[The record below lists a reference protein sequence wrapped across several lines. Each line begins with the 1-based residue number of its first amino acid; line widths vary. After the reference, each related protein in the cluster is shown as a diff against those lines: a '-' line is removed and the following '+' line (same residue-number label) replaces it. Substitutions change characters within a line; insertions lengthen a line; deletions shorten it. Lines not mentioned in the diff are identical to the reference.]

1 MVCIVGVVNAKT
13 EKVHA
18 TFENPSNTNTT
29 WNGDTKTFT
38 WSTTYYN
45 QLRNIGLPSG
55 DLTKYK
61 KLVVD
66 CTIKSGEQFRIL
78 FYKGGSNLTLYA
90 KDGVN
95 EFILK
100 DALEAVAPNDY
111 NEYLLACDE
120 ICLSGNN
127 GAAPGEAIIND
138 VYLETY
144 NDEGEK
150 VFATFENP
158 SNTNTTWNGETK
170 TFTWSTTYY
179 NQLRNIGLPSGDISK
194 YKKLVVDCTIN
205 SGEQFRILFY
215 KGGSNLTLYAKDGVN
230 EFILKEAL
238 EAVAPNDYNE
248 YLLACDEICLS
259 GNNGAA
265 PGEAIINSVYLETY
279 PENESVEIPEITYEE
294 DPGKPA
300 GDFVDLTE
308 AFPSL
313 QPKIGLGADEHP
325 IVLGNGE
332 VVVGARSQ
340 NVIADLSEYSKL
352 TIVATPGLKLV
363 LYMNHEV
370 EAQQNAPD
378 YKEED
383 AGKYVFMDV
392 QAGED
397 GLCEVDLT
405 QFDKQDLNAIC
416 LPWDNSNKG
425 TVWYLLLTKG
435 EAAPVA
441 QEVTFDFTASNH
453 AVSSGSGASYDA
465 AGEITADEVNTVD
478 GVVMTISPA
487 DEGANTPNRYWKYQD
502 APQLRMYSGKMTI
515 EAPEGKAITKI
526 EIEKGSKWSADNTF
540 NGESAAEATWEGNS
554 TNVILAVADNS
565 QMNKVIVTLAD
576 KNEETTT
583 YKEPLKPLFADG
595 KYYINNV
602 GTKKYL
608 AAGADW
614 GTHGVVNEVGLD
626 YDIAFNDEDGTY
638 TLNSQVSNGG
648 TSYYVNG
655 SDVNGPW
662 NDGAAFGW
670 TFTKL
675 ADGVYSISTGD
686 RFISVGENDK
696 VGFAADATA
705 ENAQWTLISAEEFLK
720 TQLAT
725 MEAATAENPVD
736 VTFLIKG
743 TDFNRNDLRNNA
755 WKHTNSG
762 GNVNIAKP
770 DGNRATYGVE
780 FWNNTFDFSQT
791 IENVLEGVYE
801 FSISG
806 YGSNGTT
813 YIYANE
819 TSVAFVNTQTA
830 ANFAT
835 AVDAIANGEYTG
847 NTTGKVNVIGNTLK
861 IGIKRT
867 EQVGQ
872 DWTVFDKA
880 KLTYYGPVSADAY
893 KEVYDAAM
901 AAAKAAQANEAYAA
915 VTGEEKTALEKAI
928 ADNET
933 VEATAEAYKAAALA
947 LSAATDA
954 FTAAKAGYEELAN
967 AKEAMKDQAY
977 NYAAAEKK
985 AAAEASLAAEAAS
998 AAEAKEKAAAIE
1010 KAYRQYAESSA
1021 LLEGVEGATDMT
1033 QSITNPD
1040 AQAAIADPWA
1050 VVLGEGSGGSLGILD
1065 GEPLTDGEGNS
1076 AYKYFDGGNWG
1087 AQAWDVALVQKIGLP
1102 AGKYQ
1107 LTASGRASADVNLQ
1121 LFAGEDT
1128 VKIAA
1133 IGNGGGLYGRGW
1145 SDASV
1150 EFELAEADSVLIG
1163 VRGVTEK
1170 QYNWMSF
1177 TRFRLMQFPA
1187 AQEEIARIWDFTKW
1201 SDATV
1206 ANLKADAAA
1215 SKTSGWSDV
1224 EKKADAE
1231 ADAEPTEASKDNCFW
1246 LQLEAAP
1253 ADGVL
1258 TANGVE
1264 IAELKGLLFTDDATA
1279 SSRNIAIAV
1288 NYPVADAS
1296 KDFGPYAGG
1305 AYFWVGGKDRKFTI
1319 PNVAAGSTIIME
1331 IESHKITDG
1340 RGVKLMQGDAQIG
1353 DAFQPKAKES
1363 HTWTIEN
1370 AGDVAV
1376 VNTNGCHIY
1385 TIKVVEP
1392 AAPVVPDEPELV
1404 APEGWTSEITNGNL
1418 AGDDVSNYVSKEYP
1432 STTPVAS
1439 AIVAGAGKNGSRGIL
1454 VKSQDKASQPWDSQ
1468 FWIKVNE
1475 QLPAGTKVHVEFD
1488 YKADKAGSVGTQT
1501 HGEPGSY
1508 LPGTAIGNVSFTTE
1522 WQHFS
1527 GEFDVATES
1536 NNMQSIAFN
1545 LNDIAEANNFYFDN
1559 FGVWVQ
1565 KPKPVE
1571 KWADLIVNGD
1581 MEGESMECFYVTEQ
1595 GVGGP
1600 FVAVA
1605 TEGIGKDG
1613 GKAVK
1618 VQSADKPSQDW
1629 DTQFF
1634 VRLPYELPAG
1644 TKFKF
1649 SFDYKSDVAGS
1660 ADTQCHNEPGQYIHY
1675 TCAGSPNFTNEW
1687 QHYEYEGMVASQCD
1701 GSDNKNE
1708 AGEFLYKK
1716 DFQTIAFNLAKN
1728 QVATVF
1734 IFDNVKFE
1742 VEESIVSSL
1751 TKDPAVDP
1759 KPYPVGIKTVNA
1771 SKEDGLY
1778 YDLQGRRVAKPARG
1792 LYIINGKKV
1801 MVK

>member
-1 MVCIVGVVNAKT
+1 MVCLVGVVNAKT

-100 DALEAVAPNDY
+100 DALEEVSPNDY

-127 GAAPGEAIIND
+127 SAAPGEAVIND

-150 VFATFENP
+150 VFATFDNP

-194 YKKLVVDCTIN
+194 YKKLVVDCTIK

-230 EFILKEAL
+230 EFILKDAL
-238 EAVAPNDYNE
+238 EEVSPNDYNE

-259 GNNGAA
+259 GNNSAA
-265 PGEAIINSVYLETY
+265 PGEAVINSVYLETY
-279 PENESVEIPEITYEE
+279 PENESVDIPDIVYEE

-300 GDFVDLTE
+300 GEYIDLTE

-313 QPKIGLGADEHP
+313 QPRIGLGADEHP

-332 VVVGARSQ
+332 VVVGARTKE
-340 NVIADLSEYSKL
+340 VIADLSEYSAL
-352 TIVATPGLKLV
+352 TVVGTPGLKLV
-363 LYMNHEV
+363 FYMNHEV
-370 EAQQNAPD
+370 DAQQNSGD
-378 YKEED
+378 YAEAD
-383 AGKYVFMDV
+383 AGKYVFLDA
-392 QAGED
+392 QTGED
-397 GLCEVDLT
+397 GLYTLDLT
-405 QFDKQDLNAIC
+405 QFEKQDLNAIC

-441 QEVTFDFTASNH
+441 QNVTFDFNASNH
-453 AVSSGSGASYDA
+453 ATSTNENGAGD
-465 AGEITADEVNTVD
+465 ITENEVNTVD
-478 GVVMTISPA
+478 GVVMTITPS
-487 DEGANTPNRYWKYQD
+487 EANTPNRYWGTNNG
-502 APQLRMYSGKMTI
+502 PQLRMYGGKMTI

-526 EIEKGSKWSADNTF
+526 EIEVNGTKWGADNTF
-540 NGESAAEATWEGNS
+540 NGEAAAEATWEGNS
-554 TNVILAVADNS
+554 TNVILAVAANS

-583 YKEPLKPLFADG
+583 YKEPLKPLFAVG
-595 KYYINNV
+595 KYYIYNV

-755 WKHTNSG
+755 WKATKSG

-819 TSVAFVNTQTA
+819 TSAAFVNTQTA

-872 DWTVFDKA
+872 DWAVFDKA

-1040 AQAAIADPWA
+1040 AQAAIANPWA
-1050 VVLGEGSGGSLGILD
+1050 VVKGEGSGGSLNILD

-1150 EFELAEADSVLIG
+1150 EFELAEADSIQIG

-1177 TRFRLMQFPA
+1177 TRFRLIQFP
-1187 AQEEIARIWDFTKW
+1187 
-1201 SDATV
+1201 V
-1206 ANLKADAAA
+1206 A
-1215 SKTSGWSDV
+1215 G
-1224 EKKADAE
+1224 E
-1231 ADAEPTEASKDNCFW
+1231 
-1246 LQLEAAP
+1246 
-1253 ADGVL
+1253 
-1258 TANGVE
+1258 
-1264 IAELKGLLFTDDATA
+1264 
-1279 SSRNIAIAV
+1279 
-1288 NYPVADAS
+1288 
-1296 KDFGPYAGG
+1296 
-1305 AYFWVGGKDRKFTI
+1305 
-1319 PNVAAGSTIIME
+1319 
-1331 IESHKITDG
+1331 
-1340 RGVKLMQGDAQIG
+1340 
-1353 DAFQPKAKES
+1353 
-1363 HTWTIEN
+1363 
-1370 AGDVAV
+1370 DVAEKEV
-1376 VNTNGCHIY
+1376 
-1385 TIKVVEP
+1385 
-1392 AAPVVPDEPELV
+1392 
-1404 APEGWTSEITNGNL
+1404 PEGWESLVINGNL
-1418 AGDDVSNYVSKEYP
+1418 AGDDVSCFFSKEAPAPDPYA
-1432 STTPVAS
+1432 STITPGAGKDNSRGIVVKSINSGGQAWASQFFIRASKAIPAGTKLHMEFDYKAS
-1439 AIVAGAGKNGSRGIL
+1439 AAAKVSTQGHGEPGAYVNNDGVGDVNFTTEWQHLEKDFTASGDIQTIAFNLNELADEATYFFDNIVFWAEKPAEIEWADIIVNGTMEENDAFNFKSKIHPAENASDAAFTAGAGKDGSQGI
-1454 VKSQDKASQPWDSQ
+1454 VIESPAKASNSWDTQ
-1468 FWIKVNE
+1468 FWITLPIALE
-1475 QLPAGTKVHVEFD
+1475 QGTMFKVEFD
-1488 YKADKAGSVGTQT
+1488 YKADAAVNADTQY
-1501 HGEPGSY
+1501 HAAPGDY
-1508 LPGTAIGNVSFTTE
+1508 IGNWSSIGFTTE
-1522 WQHFS
+1522 WQHYEKQ
-1527 GEFDVATES
+1527 GIAPGA
-1536 NNMQSIAFN
+1536 NNNGNKFQSIAFN
-1545 LNDIAEANNFYFDN
+1545 LSFDN
-1559 FGVWVQ
+1559 
-1565 KPKPVE
+1565 
-1571 KWADLIVNGD
+1571 
-1581 MEGESMECFYVTEQ
+1581 
-1595 GVGGP
+1595 
-1600 FVAVA
+1600 A
-1605 TEGIGKDG
+1605 T
-1613 GKAVK
+1613 
-1618 VQSADKPSQDW
+1618 
-1629 DTQFF
+1629 
-1634 VRLPYELPAG
+1634 
-1644 TKFKF
+1644 
-1649 SFDYKSDVAGS
+1649 
-1660 ADTQCHNEPGQYIHY
+1660 N
-1675 TCAGSPNFTNEW
+1675 
-1687 QHYEYEGMVASQCD
+1687 
-1701 GSDNKNE
+1701 
-1708 AGEFLYKK
+1708 LY
-1716 DFQTIAFNLAKN
+1716 
-1728 QVATVF
+1728 
-1734 IFDNVKFE
+1734 FDNVKLFLDKE
-1742 VEESIVSSL
+1742 
-1751 TKDPAVDP
+1751 TAAT
-1759 KPYPVGIKTVNA
+1759 GIKSVNTETPFIEGA
-1771 SKEDGLY
+1771 V